1 MDQTAMKLKSWWEK
15 PDGRV
20 GQIVIGILIAIGA
33 IGVLINLN
41 PIIAWLALLAANT
54 LKLVLFSVAIGGIF
68 LFFSN
73 KKVRATL
80 FYLFRTV
87 IHAFTGLVIE
97 LDPISI
103 LTTYLEEMKKNIQ
116 KTGEQIGKL
125 RGSISTLTNKK
136 DAAVKNMD
144 NEARLLKQAQSQG
157 LNGQIVLH
165 ANQVGRLEKVIITY
179 DTLLNKL
186 NALSTVLQKI
196 YDNTKIIYEDTK
208 NDIDIKKSEWDSI
221 KMANS
226 AMKSAMSAISG
237 DPDKRAIYEQ
247 TLDFMQSDLGNK
259 VGEMQQF
266 LIDTSDLMQ
275 TIDLQSDANVDRGL
289 EIVEKLEKNADG
301 LLSRLLKPEQI
312 SYQPVQSVEFNKA
325 NSAVLEPIVVDLK
338 KSSKNSNTFDDI
350 FSDK

>member
-20 GQIVIGILIAIGA
+20 GQIVIGILIALVA

-41 PIIAWLALLAANT
+41 PIIAWLALLAQNT
-54 LKLVLFSVAIGGIF
+54 LKLVLFSGAIGGIF
-68 LFFSN
+68 LFFAN

-144 NEARLLKQAQSQG
+144 NEARLLKQAQAQE

-208 NDIDIKKSEWDSI
+208 NDIDIKKLCMVFI
-221 KMANS
+221 R
-226 AMKSAMSAISG
+226 I
-237 DPDKRAIYEQ
+237 
-247 TLDFMQSDLGNK
+247 L
-259 VGEMQQF
+259 
-266 LIDTSDLMQ
+266 
-275 TIDLQSDANVDRGL
+275 
-289 EIVEKLEKNADG
+289 
-301 LLSRLLKPEQI
+301 
-312 SYQPVQSVEFNKA
+312 
-325 NSAVLEPIVVDLK
+325 
-338 KSSKNSNTFDDI
+338 
-350 FSDK
+350 